1 MATPIATQ
9 EVFAHTEALCE
20 VWTAIS
26 TVGSGAALMSANS
39 QPAVG
44 MTGTGD
50 YTTSEVVGPY
60 TLSGIPAGG
69 VGLVGKEISVAVDG
83 TWEFPVT
90 GGLTSTAQNT
100 IVYAVVATGEIT
112 SLTLTA
118 TGNVAFGKV
127 NYPKDYVKVA
137 GVLPVKVGA

>member
-20 VWTAIS
+20 VWTALS
-26 TVGSGAALMSANS
+26 TVGAGAALVSATS

-50 YTTSEVVGPY
+50 YTKSQAIGPY

-69 VGLVGKEISVAVDG
+69 VGLEGKEVSVALDG

-90 GGLTSTAQNT
+90 GATTATAQNT
-100 IVYAVVATGEIT
+100 LVYAVVATGEIT

-118 TGNVAFGKV
+118 TGNVAYGKV